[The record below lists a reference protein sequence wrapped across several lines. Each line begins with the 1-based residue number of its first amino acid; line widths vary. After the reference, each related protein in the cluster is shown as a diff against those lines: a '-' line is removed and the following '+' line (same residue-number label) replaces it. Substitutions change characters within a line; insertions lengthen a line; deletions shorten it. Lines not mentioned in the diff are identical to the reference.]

1 MTLIPDEIFP
11 CCHNHASANKLQFLK
26 ESRLTMTFT
35 TRKSMYGPL
44 HAGVALWL
52 AAALFSTLAFAQEQ
66 AQFVELI
73 NMYRASP
80 GRCAGVQ
87 PPTVGALEPNH
98 LLARITVSPGTD
110 LQRALKDAGFQAARA
125 EMIMVSGP
133 ANPAAAMAA
142 IKDRFCQSLTRPEYS
157 AVGISRNGNAWR
169 IVLAQ
174 PLLSSDLGNA
184 FAAGRNVLELVNA
197 ARTKERLC
205 GNKRFSAAQP
215 VIWNEKLAQTALAH
229 STDMANRNY
238 FQHKA
243 MDGSVVGTRAQRSGY
258 RWRNIGENLAA
269 GQGSAQQAVEGW
281 LASPGHCSNIM
292 SRDFREMGA
301 AYAVNPRSDLSIYW
315 TQVFGTPR

>member
-1 MTLIPDEIFP
+1 M
-11 CCHNHASANKLQFLK
+11 
-26 ESRLTMTFT
+26 
-35 TRKSMYGPL
+35 
-44 HAGVALWL
+44 
-52 AAALFSTLAFAQEQ
+52 
-66 AQFVELI
+66 ELI
-73 NMYRASP
+73 NAYRASP

-87 PPTVGALEPNH
+87 PTTTGALAPNSV
-98 LLARITVSPGTD
+98 LARITMPQGTE
-110 LQRALKDAGFQAARA
+110 LQRALKEAGFQAARA

-142 IKDRFCQSLTRPEYS
+142 IKDRFCLSLTRPEYA
-157 AVGISRNGNAWR
+157 AVGISRTGNAWR

-174 PLLSSDLGNA
+174 PLLSPDLGNA
-184 FAAGRNVLELVNA
+184 YAAGRKVLELVNA

-205 GNKRFSAAQP
+205 GNKRFPAAPP
-215 VIWNEKLAQTALAH
+215 VTWNEKLAQTAMAH

-238 FQHKA
+238 FQHKGK
-243 MDGSVVGTRAQRSGY
+243 DGSVVGTRAQRSGY

-281 LASPGHCSNIM
+281 LASPGHCANLM

-301 AYAVNPRSDLSIYW
+301 AYAVNPKSDLSIYW